1 MRKGQALF
9 CFFLIVVSG
18 FAIFFA
24 LGWSFKTK
32 LFPLSVSIPLLF
44 LATAQLL
51 MTLFGKGETGSGAAM
66 DIDFTTDV
74 PPEIV
79 RRRVVGI
86 FAWIVS
92 FIALVYLLGF
102 PVTVPL
108 FIFLFL
114 KFQSGVSWLQSIL
127 LTAITW
133 GGFHLLFQ
141 KLVHIQF
148 EAGAIQTWL
157 GM

>member
-9 CFFLIVVSG
+9 CFLLIAVSG
-18 FAIFFA
+18 FAIFSA

-32 LFPLSVSIPLLF
+32 LFPLSVSIPLLILAAVQF
-44 LATAQLL
+44 LI
-51 MTLFGKGETGSGAAM
+51 TLFGKGETNGGAAM

-79 RRRVVGI
+79 RRRVIGI
-86 FAWIVS
+86 FGWIVS
-92 FIALVYLLGF
+92 FILLVYLLGF

-114 KFQSGVSWLQSIL
+114 TLQSKVSWLPSIIV
-127 LTAITW
+127 TAVTW
-133 GGFHLLFQ
+133 GSFYLLFQ

>member
-1 MRKGQALF
+1 MRKGQVLF
-9 CFFLIVVSG
+9 CFLLIAVSG
-18 FAIFFA
+18 FAIFSAF
-24 LGWSFKTK
+24 GWTFKAK
-32 LFPLSVSIPLLF
+32 LFPLSVSIPLLI

-51 MTLFGKGETGSGAAM
+51 ITLFGQEQTSDSAAM

-74 PPEIV
+74 PPELV
-79 RRRVVGI
+79 RRRVIGV
-86 FAWIVS
+86 FCWIVS
-92 FIALVYLLGF
+92 FIVLVFLLGF

-114 KFQSGVSWLQSIL
+114 KFQGEISWLPSIT

-133 GGFHLLFQ
+133 GGFYLLFQ
-141 KLVHIQF
+141 RLVHIQF
-148 EAGAIQTWL
+148 QDGAIQTWL

>member
-9 CFFLIVVSG
+9 CLLLIGVSA
-18 FAIFFA
+18 FAIFSAF
-24 LGWSFKTK
+24 GWTFKAK
-32 LFPLSVSIPLLF
+32 LFPFSVSIPLLV
-44 LATAQLL
+44 LATVQLL
-51 MTLFGKGETGSGAAM
+51 ITLFGKEKTNDSAAM

-74 PPEIV
+74 PPELV
-79 RRRVVGI
+79 RRRVIGV
-86 FAWIVS
+86 FCWIIS
-92 FIALVYLLGF
+92 FILFVFLLGF

-114 KFQSGVSWLQSIL
+114 KCQSEVSWLTSIT

-133 GGFHLLFQ
+133 SGFYLLFQ
-141 KLVHIQF
+141 RLVHIQF
-148 EAGAIQTWL
+148 QDGAIQTWL

>member
-1 MRKGQALF
+1 MRKGQVFF
-9 CFFLIVVSG
+9 CVFLIALSG
-18 FAIFFA
+18 FAIFSAF
-24 LGWSFKTK
+24 GWTFKAK
-32 LFPLSVSIPLLF
+32 LFPLSVSIPLLI
-44 LATAQLL
+44 LAIAQLL
-51 MTLFGKGETGSGAAM
+51 LTLSGNDQTNDSAAM

-74 PPEIV
+74 PPELV
-79 RRRVVGI
+79 RRRVIGV
-86 FAWIVS
+86 FCWIVS
-92 FIALVYLLGF
+92 FILLVYLLGF

-114 KFQSGVSWLQSIL
+114 RFQSAVSSLTSVM

-133 GGFHLLFQ
+133 GGFYLLFQ

-148 EAGAIQTWL
+148 QDGAIQTWL

>member
-9 CFFLIVVSG
+9 CLFLIVVSG
-18 FAIFFA
+18 FAIFSA

-32 LFPLSVSIPLLF
+32 LFPLSVSIPLLI
-44 LATAQLL
+44 LATSQLL
-51 MTLFGKGETGSGAAM
+51 ITLFGKGETDGGAGM

-86 FAWIVS
+86 FGWIVS
-92 FIALVYLLGF
+92 FILLVYLLGF

-108 FIFLFL
+108 FIFVFL
-114 KFQSGVSWLQSIL
+114 RFQSEASWLQSIL

-133 GGFHLLFQ
+133 GGFYLLFQ

-157 GM
+157 AM

>member
-1 MRKGQALF
+1 MLF
-9 CFFLIVVSG
+9 CFLLIAVSG
-18 FAIFFA
+18 FAIFSAF
-24 LGWSFKTK
+24 GWTFKAK
-32 LFPLSVSIPLLF
+32 LFPLSVSIPLLI

-51 MTLFGKGETGSGAAM
+51 ITLFGQEQTSDSAAM

-74 PPEIV
+74 PPELV
-79 RRRVVGI
+79 RRRVIGV
-86 FAWIVS
+86 FCWIVS
-92 FIALVYLLGF
+92 FIVLVFLLGF

-114 KFQSGVSWLQSIL
+114 KFQGEISWLPSIT

-133 GGFHLLFQ
+133 GGFYLLFQ
-141 KLVHIQF
+141 RLVHIQF
-148 EAGAIQTWL
+148 QDGAIQTWL